1 MRPALA
7 AIAAWNRTPGNTL
20 FFDDFT
26 GVPDGTALNGR
37 KPPVGGAWT
46 AQGMQIKSEWIL
58 PDFSD
63 DTGYVYF
70 ANPANNFDFKLT
82 LNLLSINAA
91 SGLTPTVGFFLKD
104 ASTYLTMRFASG
116 GEVVWDGWQ
125 TLMSGGTLT
134 STNTPLIIECSS
146 VTGHVTVRTADSIVG
161 IWDWGLSNQPDDW
174 RNVITGFQISLPCER
189 FAGNNFT
196 DAACLK
202 SVKLELDS

>member
-7 AIAAWNRTPGNTL
+7 AISTWHRTPANTL

-37 KPPVGGAWT
+37 KPPVGGAWM

-63 DTGYVYF
+63 DNGYAYF
-70 ANPANNFDFKLT
+70 ANPKNNFDFKLT
-82 LNLLSINAA
+82 LDLLS
-91 SGLTPTVGFFLKD
+91 LTDHLPTVNFYLKD
-104 ASTYLTMRFASG
+104 NSSYHSMRFSSD

-125 TLMSGGTLT
+125 SLMSGGTLT

-161 IWDWGLSNQPDDW
+161 VWDWGWSNQPYDW
-174 RNVITGFQISLPCER
+174 KNIITGFQLDLPCKR

-202 SVKLELDS
+202 SVKLELGS